1 MQGGKHLDGKE
12 SKQYQDAAKL
22 VDRDKAYDVTEA
34 VDLVKKMD
42 FAKFDATVEVAF
54 KLNVDTKQADQQLR
68 GAVVLPNGTG
78 KDQTVIVFAK
88 GDKAKEAEEAGA
100 DFVGETDLVQKIQ
113 DGWLDFDV
121 AIATPDMMAQVGRL
135 GRVLGPKG
143 LMPNPKTGTV
153 TMDVAKAVN
162 DSKAGKVTYRT
173 DRDGNVHVPV
183 GKVSFDTDKLV
194 GNFKTIED
202 TIVKARPASVR
213 GTFIQNLVVTS
224 TFTPAVRVDLASF

>member
-1 MQGGKHLDGKE
+1 MAHKRGKK
-12 SKQYQDAAKL
+12 YQDAVKQ
-22 VDRDKAYDVTEA
+22 VEPDKNYALDEA
-34 VDLVKKMD
+34 VDLVKKID
-42 FAKFDATVEVAF
+42 FAKFDATVEIAF

-78 KDQTVIVFAK
+78 KEQTVIVFAK
-88 GDKAKEAEEAGA
+88 GDKAKEAQAAGA
-100 DFVGETDLVQKIQ
+100 DFVGEDDLVAKIQ

-153 TMDVAKAVN
+153 TMDVTKAVN

-173 DRDGNVHVPV
+173 DRDGNVAVPV
-183 GKVSFDTDKLV
+183 GKVSFDADKLV
-194 GNFKTIED
+194 ENLKTIAN
-202 TIVKARPASVR
+202 VVVSARPAAVK
-213 GTFIQNLVVTS
+213 GTYVQHVSIAS
-224 TFTPAVRVDLASF
+224 TFGPSVNVDVASL

>member
-1 MQGGKHLDGKE
+1 MAKK

-100 DFVGETDLVQKIQ
+100 DFVGDTYLVQKIQ

-135 GRVLGPKG
+135 GRILGPKG

>member
-1 MQGGKHLDGKE
+1 MAKK
-12 SKQYQDAAKL
+12 SKQYQDAVKL